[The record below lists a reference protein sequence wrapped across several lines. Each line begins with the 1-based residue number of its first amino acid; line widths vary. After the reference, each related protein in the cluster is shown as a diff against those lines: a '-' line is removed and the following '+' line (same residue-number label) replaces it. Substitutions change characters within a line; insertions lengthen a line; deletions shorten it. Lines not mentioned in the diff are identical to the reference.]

1 MNPNGTYKKF
11 SARDAVF
18 FAFLFIICVAGS
30 VAVLWFAV
38 GLENGNVIVREFLR
52 SLLDNAVGIVVAL
65 ILFNIFLVLYYS
77 KRHS

>member
-1 MNPNGTYKKF
+1 MNPNGPYKKF